1 VSTPETTSEQA
12 PTTIRHRGAYLEMLI
27 GSIIG
32 LMASFVLAVD
42 ALELAAYPNAVFSC
56 DISAK
61 ISCRTVR
68 STWQSNG
75 LFF

>member
-1 VSTPETTSEQA
+1 VRSRTTTPEQT
-12 PTTIRHRGAYLEMLI
+12 PTRIRHRGAYLEMLI

-42 ALELAAYPNAVFSC
+42 ALELAANPNAAFSC

-61 ISCRTVR
+61 ISCGTVG
-68 STWQSNG
+68 STWQANW
-75 LFF
+75 LFS